1 MPLATA
7 ISDDIC
13 RLPMQMKKYR
23 NYLFTGLLLSLL
35 GIASAWLMRNNTED
49 GLLHLN
55 GKGYDGSFGFLPEDT
70 LLAVGAKAPALLD
83 SFRRLQDSGN
93 TIQIIG
99 LNHNL
104 EAPAAEGV
112 NRGLQRSR
120 VLFRY
125 LSAFLKP
132 EQLRIGHEGTGDTS
146 RYHKGLPSELL
157 RFRLYDKTGK
167 QQP

>member
-1 MPLATA
+1 
-7 ISDDIC
+7 
-13 RLPMQMKKYR
+13 MQMKKYR
-23 NYLFTGLLLSLL
+23 NYLFAGLLLSLL
-35 GIASAWLMRNNTED
+35 GIASAWLLRNNTDD

-70 LLAVGAKAPALLD
+70 LLAVGTKAPALLD
-83 SFRRLQDSGN
+83 SFRILQDSSI

-104 EAPAAEGV
+104 EAPAAAGV

-120 VLFRY
+120 VLYRY

-132 EQLRIGHEGTGDTS
+132 ELLRTGHEGTGDTACF
-146 RYHKGLPSELL
+146 RKGMPSELL
-157 RFRLYDKTGK
+157 RFRLYDKTGTTIH
-167 QQP
+167 

>member
-1 MPLATA
+1 
-7 ISDDIC
+7 
-13 RLPMQMKKYR
+13 MQMKKYR
-23 NYLFTGLLLSLL
+23 NYLLTGILLSLL
-35 GIASAWLMRNNTED
+35 GLVSAWLLRNNTDD

-55 GKGYDGSFGFLPEDT
+55 GKGYEGSVGFLPEDT
-70 LLAVGAKAPALLD
+70 LLAVGIQAPALLD
-83 SFRRLQDSGN
+83 SFRRFQDSGS
-93 TIQIIG
+93 IIEIIG
-99 LNHNL
+99 LNHNK

-146 RYHKGLPSELL
+146 RYRKGLPSELF
-157 RFRLYDKTGK
+157 RFRIYDKTGTTI
-167 QQP
+167 Q